1 METTSKAG
9 RVAAH
14 RKRLLASAIGLTVAA
29 WGAPALA
36 QTQTQTQT
44 GDANGAQVLGP
55 VRVGGEAMPE
65 YKTYEASSPKQTAP
79 LLDTPQTISV
89 IPQEVIREQGARNLT
104 EVLRNTP
111 GISFNAGE
119 NGFSTS
125 TNNFSL
131 RGFDASG
138 SVFIDGARDSGSY
151 ARDVF
156 NVDRVEVVKGPAAD
170 NGRGGP
176 GGYVNMVTKTP
187 QLDNFFAGGV
197 SVGFDEYDSKARKRV
212 TLDGNY
218 AVGEH
223 TGVRLN
229 ALFEDSGIPGR
240 SVAKNEAWG
249 IAPSVALGLG
259 TDFRAIMSYEHV
271 ERDDR
276 PDWGVPG
283 ATIPKTMAYN
293 PATAGAPRDGFYG
306 LRSDYDDTTSDAL
319 TVRFEYDFSENVTVS
334 NQTRWSRVDREARFT
349 VPTGYAPATDQVAVQ
364 TQFYART
371 NDTLSNFTNLSARFD
386 TGGIRHTLSAGLEF
400 TRERS
405 NADRRGTANP
415 GGTDLFAP
423 DPDRSPGAALLPT
436 EFARVKVDTIAFYL
450 YDTIAF
456 SEQWEFTGGLRA
468 ENYDARITNRN
479 AAGNPIGG
487 VGGFDDSNF
496 SVGGKAGLVF
506 KPSPDGSIYAAF
518 GTGVLPPGSYL
529 SNPDISRTGDNA
541 FPGFVAGAK
550 PVRSYNYEL
559 GVKWDFFDKRL
570 STALAL
576 FHTEKHNAPITGR
589 EVGETVDRLKGY
601 GKQVV
606 QGVEVS
612 VAGAITPD
620 WQVFGGFVVMDSKRK
635 HSAFLDEVRRRAN
648 PDDYGNGAFTSTHGD
663 RLSFTA
669 NFTANLW
676 TTYRLPFG
684 LTIGGGVQHVGS
696 SFLGRP
702 DDASRIIPNGR
713 WGKLPSYTVGNLM
726 LSYEIVENLDI
737 RLNIDNVTNEK
748 YAATTNWP
756 GSRATLGPSRTF
768 LVSVD
773 FKL

>member
-1 METTSKAG
+1 MTAKSTRP
-9 RVAAH
+9 RVATH
-14 RKRLLASAIGLTVAA
+14 RKRLLASAIGLTVAS
-29 WGAPALA
+29 WGVPALA
-36 QTQTQTQT
+36 QASAEAT
-44 GDANGAQVLGP
+44 GEATGARVLGP
-55 VRVGGEAMPE
+55 VRVGGDASGGYQSEA
-65 YKTYEASSPKQTAP
+65 ASSPKQTAP

-89 IPQEVIREQGARNLT
+89 IPQAVIREQGARTLT

-138 SVFIDGARDSGSY
+138 SVFIDGARDSGSFT
-151 ARDVF
+151 RDVF

-187 QLDNFFAGGV
+187 LLDSFFAGGV

-218 AVGEH
+218 TVGET

-229 ALFEDSGIPGR
+229 AMFEDSGVAGR
-240 SVAKNEAWG
+240 SLAKNEAWG

-259 TDFRAIMSYEHV
+259 KDFRAILSYEHV

-283 ATIPKTMAYN
+283 ATIPNTLAYN
-293 PATAGAPRDGFYG
+293 PATAGAPRDAFYG
-306 LRSDYDDTTSDAL
+306 LRSDFDDATSDAL
-319 TVRFEYDFSENVTVS
+319 TVRFEYDFSDNVTVS
-334 NQTRWSRVDREARFT
+334 NQTRWSHVDREARFT
-349 VPTGYAPATDQVAVQ
+349 VPTGYVPATDQVTTQ
-364 TQFYART
+364 TQFYGRT

-386 TGGIRHTLSAGLEF
+386 TGGIRHTLSSGLEF

-405 NADRRGTANP
+405 EADRRGTANP
-415 GGTDLFAP
+415 GNTDLFSP
-423 DPDRSPGAALLPT
+423 DPDRSLGSQLLPT
-436 EFARVKVDTIAFYL
+436 EFNRVKVDTIAFYL
-450 YDTIAF
+450 YDTVEF

-468 ENYDARITNRN
+468 ENYDAKITSRN
-479 AAGNPIGG
+479 AAGNPTGG
-487 VGGFDDSNF
+487 LDGFEDSNF
-496 SVGGKAGLVF
+496 SIGGKAGLVF
-506 KPSPDGSIYAAF
+506 KPVENGSIYAAF

-541 FPGFVAGAK
+541 FPGFVDGAK

-576 FHTEKHNAPITGR
+576 FHTEKKRAPFVGL
-589 EVGETVDRLKGY
+589 EVGETVASLKGY

-612 VAGAITPD
+612 VSGQITPD
-620 WQVFGGFVVMDSKRK
+620 WQVFGGFALMDSKRQ
-635 HSAFLDEVRRRAN
+635 HSAFLDEVVRRAN
-648 PDDYGNGAFTSTHGD
+648 PNDYGAVLSTHGD
-663 RLSFTA
+663 RLAFTP

-702 DDASRIIPNGR
+702 DDANRIIPNGR
-713 WGKLPSYTVGNLM
+713 FGKLPAYTIGSLM
-726 LSYEIVENLDI
+726 LSYEIIENLDL

-748 YAATTNWP
+748 YAATTNWN
-756 GSRATLGPSRTF
+756 GSRATLGTSRTF